1 MADELARLQE
11 TLSGQGV
18 ASDADGQRTLGRT
31 AQASGRLPDDRDR
44 SLFPSTRIGVD
55 AENDFRLRAEIG
67 RGGMASVWA
76 AEQMALAR
84 EVALKRCTERSPEA
98 EHLLLREAII
108 TGQLE
113 HPGIVPV
120 HTVLMDSEGPVVVM
134 KRVSGTTWDA
144 LIRAAE
150 TPLEQHLDILAAA
163 LNAVELAHSRGVVHR
178 DLKPSNIM
186 IGDYGQVY
194 VLDWGVAM
202 RRQDAPSDAIVGTPF
217 YMAPEMAEGRA
228 DERTDVFLLGATL
241 HEVLTGSPR
250 HRGDTALLLLYAAMY
265 VEPYA
270 YGKDVPE
277 ELAQLCN
284 RACARRPE
292 DRFQSV
298 AELRHALRTY
308 RTHRNAQLLC
318 DAADQAQKRALANAA
333 DTARYAHAQS
343 DFLEARFGYHA
354 ALRIWAESPRA
365 TQGLRSTLQAMCR
378 RELDAGR
385 SEPAR
390 ALLAELNPPDLE
402 LAARANTLEEA
413 QRRARERMARIER
426 DQDPAVGA
434 RTRAQS
440 YLLLGAATALMTL
453 VLYVQ
458 RVLFPHFAPSALRL
472 TIVGGAVLALLLLLV
487 LRWRR
492 TGEFNSINR
501 RIAEITIS
509 TLAVSFASRLSG
521 YMLST
526 EPSHILVT
534 DAFILGLG
542 GGLLSAYHRAGP
554 WLASMSFAAAVV
566 GSIWPQWIDE
576 LFIAL
581 SIFVPTALLAWRRVA
596 HTHAPAAAPSAKSEA
611 GDSAMPSQSAPS

>member
-1 MADELARLQE
+1 MSDELDQLQK

-18 ASDADGQRTLGRT
+18 ASDADGQCTLGRA
-31 AQASGRLPDDRDR
+31 AQVANRLPVGRDR
-44 SLFPSTRIGVD
+44 ALFPLTRIG
-55 AENDFRLRAEIG
+55 AEAQSDYRLRAEIG

-76 AEQMALAR
+76 AEQTALAR
-84 EVALKRCTERSPEA
+84 EVALKRCSERSEEA

-120 HTVLMDSEGPVVVM
+120 HTVLMDTGGPVVVM

-150 TPLEQHLDILAAA
+150 TPLEQHLDILGAA
-163 LNAVELAHSRGVVHR
+163 LNAVELAHSRGVIHR
-178 DLKPSNIM
+178 DLKPANIM
-186 IGDYGQVY
+186 IGNYGQVY
-194 VLDWGVAM
+194 VLDWGVAL
-202 RRQDAPSDAIVGTPF
+202 RKQDPPSDAIVGTPF

-250 HRGDTALLLLYAAMY
+250 HRGDSALLLLYAAMY

-277 ELAQLCN
+277 ELAQMCN

-298 AELRHALRTY
+298 AELRQALHTY

-318 DAADQAQKRALANAA
+318 DAADEAYGRLASHGT
-333 DTARYAHAQS
+333 DPARYAHVQA
-343 DFLEARFGYHA
+343 DFLEARFGYQA
-354 ALRIWAESPRA
+354 ALRIWPESPRA

-385 SEPAR
+385 PEPAR
-390 ALLAELNPPDLE
+390 AILTALNPPDQDLS
-402 LAARANTLEEA
+402 ARTEALEEA
-413 QRRARERMARIER
+413 QRRSRERLARIER
-426 DQDPAVGA
+426 DQDPQVGA
-434 RTRAQS
+434 RTRTQS

-453 VLYVQ
+453 ALFVQ
-458 RVLFPHFAPSALRL
+458 RVLFPNHAASPLRL

-492 TGEFNSINR
+492 AGEFNSINR
-501 RIAEITIS
+501 RIAEITVS

-526 EPSHILVT
+526 EVSHILVT

-542 GGLLSAYHRAGP
+542 GALLSAYHRAGP
-554 WLASMSFAAAVV
+554 WLATMSFAAALV

-576 LFIAL
+576 LFMAL
-581 SIFVPTALLAWRRVA
+581 SIFVPTALFTWRRVA
-596 HTHAPAAAPSAKSEA
+596 LTPVRSAQDPA
-611 GDSAMPSQSAPS
+611 GDGPEGGRLPSRPTS